1 MSSPGAVSTISE
13 LLSHST
19 ALTMASNVSFASPV
33 ANAFAQYRSVNL
45 PPQIDYVIDKIAN
58 ASLSSVLVTLL
69 AICVVYDQC

>member
-1 MSSPGAVSTISE
+1 
-13 LLSHST
+13 
-19 ALTMASNVSFASPV
+19 MASNVSFASPV